1 MCSVPMGGGKVS
13 NEWPK
18 ASLELEEKGSKKPRK
33 LKKKAKQNKKPLLG
47 SKPISLKLVKIVS
60 IQDLTQG

>member
-33 LKKKAKQNKKPLLG
+33 LKKKQ
-47 SKPISLKLVKIVS
+47 SKTKNPF
-60 IQDLTQG
+60 